1 MTEATRGEGPTVEVG
16 LAIPGVLAFEE
27 PGEDGDAVRR
37 VQFHTVDDGAGNIV
51 VAKEEEILVK
61 AVGIEFDDEGLI
73 EGLLVNQ
80 TFSSATI
87 GPLLMRTALSDPSG
101 GEKSSTRMSHGFR
114 GGFCGFWDCAG
125 AWAGCCA
132 LTQTAARRPTAKK
145 ECGS

>member
-61 AVGIEFDDEGLI
+61 AV
-73 EGLLVNQ
+73 
-80 TFSSATI
+80 
-87 GPLLMRTALSDPSG
+87 
-101 GEKSSTRMSHGFR
+101 
-114 GGFCGFWDCAG
+114 